1 MSIYEMIRDHM
12 DKSVPFATVT
22 GVELVEVSPQRGVA
36 ALKKRPEV
44 ENHIQTMHA
53 GAMFTLGEAASG
65 AALGGVLGDQ
75 LMAGLR
81 QLEAKHACVGD
92 VRGMGLFLGL
102 ELINADGS
110 EATGICSYVK
120 NRMRDNRILIGSEGP
135 KDNILKIRPP
145 LTIDSDDVEMIVQTL
160 DLILDEVAAL

>member
-75 LMAGLR
+75 LLA
-81 QLEAKHACVGD
+81 
-92 VRGMGLFLGL
+92 VR
-102 ELINADGS
+102 
-110 EATGICSYVK
+110 
-120 NRMRDNRILIGSEGP
+120 P
-135 KDNILKIRPP
+135 
-145 LTIDSDDVEMIVQTL
+145 
-160 DLILDEVAAL
+160 VAADASIKYLKTGKTDLTATAVANRDAEAIRQELADVGKVVFDINVAITDAEGVTVAEMVVNWHVKKTG

>member
-12 DKSVPFATVT
+12 DKSVPFAKVT
-22 GVELVEVSPQRGVA
+22 GVELVEVSPRRGVA

-75 LMAGLR
+75 LMA
-81 QLEAKHACVGD
+81 A
-92 VRGMGLFLGL
+92 
-102 ELINADGS
+102 
-110 EATGICSYVK
+110 
-120 NRMRDNRILIGSEGP
+120 
-135 KDNILKIRPP
+135 RP
-145 LTIDSDDVEMIVQTL
+145 
-160 DLILDEVAAL
+160 VAADASIKYLKTGKTDLTATAVANRDAEAIRQELADVGKVVFDINVAIADAEGVTVAEMVVNWHVKKTG

>member
-22 GVELVEVSPQRGVA
+22 GVELLEVSPERGVA
-36 ALKKRPEV
+36 RLAKRPEV

-75 LMAGLR
+75 LMA
-81 QLEAKHACVGD
+81 A
-92 VRGMGLFLGL
+92 
-102 ELINADGS
+102 
-110 EATGICSYVK
+110 
-120 NRMRDNRILIGSEGP
+120 
-135 KDNILKIRPP
+135 RP
-145 LTIDSDDVEMIVQTL
+145 
-160 DLILDEVAAL
+160 VAADASIKYLKTGKTDLTATAVANSDAETIRKELEKAGKVVFDIKVAITDAEGVTVADMVVNWHVKKTG

>member
-12 DKSVPFATVT
+12 DKSVPFAKVT
-22 GVELVEVSPQRGVA
+22 GVELVEVSPRRGVA

-75 LMAGLR
+75 LLA
-81 QLEAKHACVGD
+81 
-92 VRGMGLFLGL
+92 VR
-102 ELINADGS
+102 
-110 EATGICSYVK
+110 
-120 NRMRDNRILIGSEGP
+120 P
-135 KDNILKIRPP
+135 
-145 LTIDSDDVEMIVQTL
+145 
-160 DLILDEVAAL
+160 VAADASIKYLKTGKTDLTATAVANRDAEAIRQELADVGKVVFDINVAIADAEGVTVAEMVVNWHVKKTG

>member
-75 LMAGLR
+75 LMA
-81 QLEAKHACVGD
+81 A
-92 VRGMGLFLGL
+92 
-102 ELINADGS
+102 
-110 EATGICSYVK
+110 
-120 NRMRDNRILIGSEGP
+120 
-135 KDNILKIRPP
+135 RP
-145 LTIDSDDVEMIVQTL
+145 
-160 DLILDEVAAL
+160 VAADASIKYLKTGKTDLTATAVANRDAEAIRQELADVGKVVFDINVAIADAEGVTVAEMVANWHVKKTG

>member
-75 LMAGLR
+75 LLA
-81 QLEAKHACVGD
+81 
-92 VRGMGLFLGL
+92 VR
-102 ELINADGS
+102 
-110 EATGICSYVK
+110 
-120 NRMRDNRILIGSEGP
+120 P
-135 KDNILKIRPP
+135 
-145 LTIDSDDVEMIVQTL
+145 
-160 DLILDEVAAL
+160 VAADASIKYLKTGKTDLTATAVANRDAEAIRQELADVGKVVFDINVAIVDAEGVTVAEMVVNWHVKKTG

>member
-22 GVELVEVSPQRGVA
+22 GVELVEVSPERGVA
-36 ALKKRPEV
+36 RLAKRPEV

-75 LMAGLR
+75 LMA
-81 QLEAKHACVGD
+81 A
-92 VRGMGLFLGL
+92 
-102 ELINADGS
+102 
-110 EATGICSYVK
+110 
-120 NRMRDNRILIGSEGP
+120 
-135 KDNILKIRPP
+135 RP
-145 LTIDSDDVEMIVQTL
+145 
-160 DLILDEVAAL
+160 VAADASIKYLKTGKTDLTATATANSDAETIRKELADVGKVVFDIKVAITDAEDVTVAEMMVNWHVKKTG

>member
-1 MSIYEMIRDHM
+1 MSIYKMIRDHM
-12 DKSVPFATVT
+12 DKSVPFAKVT

-75 LMAGLR
+75 LLA
-81 QLEAKHACVGD
+81 A
-92 VRGMGLFLGL
+92 
-102 ELINADGS
+102 
-110 EATGICSYVK
+110 
-120 NRMRDNRILIGSEGP
+120 
-135 KDNILKIRPP
+135 RP
-145 LTIDSDDVEMIVQTL
+145 
-160 DLILDEVAAL
+160 VAADASIKYLKTGKTDLTATAVANRDAEAIRQELADVGKVVFDINVAIADAEGVTVAEMVVNWHVKKTG

>member
-22 GVELVEVSPQRGVA
+22 GVELVEVSPERGVA
-36 ALKKRPEV
+36 RLAKRPEV

-75 LMAGLR
+75 LLA
-81 QLEAKHACVGD
+81 A
-92 VRGMGLFLGL
+92 
-102 ELINADGS
+102 
-110 EATGICSYVK
+110 
-120 NRMRDNRILIGSEGP
+120 
-135 KDNILKIRPP
+135 RP
-145 LTIDSDDVEMIVQTL
+145 
-160 DLILDEVAAL
+160 VAADASIKYLKTGKTDLTATAVANSDAETIRKELEEAGKVVFDINVAITDAEDVTVAEMVVNWHVKKTG

>member
-22 GVELVEVSPQRGVA
+22 GVELVEVSPERGVA
-36 ALKKRPEV
+36 RLAKRPEV

-75 LMAGLR
+75 LMA
-81 QLEAKHACVGD
+81 A
-92 VRGMGLFLGL
+92 
-102 ELINADGS
+102 
-110 EATGICSYVK
+110 
-120 NRMRDNRILIGSEGP
+120 
-135 KDNILKIRPP
+135 RP
-145 LTIDSDDVEMIVQTL
+145 
-160 DLILDEVAAL
+160 VAADASIKYLKTGKTDLTATATANSDAETIRKELADVGKVVFDIKVAITDAEDVTVAEMVVNWHVKKTG

>member
-75 LMAGLR
+75 LLA
-81 QLEAKHACVGD
+81 
-92 VRGMGLFLGL
+92 VR
-102 ELINADGS
+102 
-110 EATGICSYVK
+110 
-120 NRMRDNRILIGSEGP
+120 P
-135 KDNILKIRPP
+135 
-145 LTIDSDDVEMIVQTL
+145 
-160 DLILDEVAAL
+160 VAADASIKYLKTGKTDLTATANSDAEAIHKELAEVGKVVFDINVAITDAENVTVAEMVVNWHVKKTG

>member
-22 GVELVEVSPQRGVA
+22 GVELVEVSPERGVA
-36 ALKKRPEV
+36 RLAKRPEV

-75 LMAGLR
+75 LLA
-81 QLEAKHACVGD
+81 A
-92 VRGMGLFLGL
+92 
-102 ELINADGS
+102 
-110 EATGICSYVK
+110 
-120 NRMRDNRILIGSEGP
+120 
-135 KDNILKIRPP
+135 RP
-145 LTIDSDDVEMIVQTL
+145 
-160 DLILDEVAAL
+160 VAADASIKYLKTGKTDLTATATANSDAETIRKELEEAGKVVFDINVAITDAEDVTVAEMVVNWHVKKTG